1 MDSLVRN
8 SASINEMLT
17 RYGVKFGLYK
27 NGSFHEQIFPFDPIA
42 RTIEADE
49 WKELSAGLA
58 QRVRAL
64 NAFLLDIYGKKRI
77 IMDGV
82 IPPEFVFS
90 SPGFLKACDGVTPPG
105 GVYTHMRERSLPRGG
120 GHCKGGV
127 QARKT
132 SPGSSAGAFQ
142 RQR

>member
-64 NAFLLDIYGKKRI
+64 NAFLLDIYGKKENHHGRGNSSRI
-77 IMDGV
+77 R
-82 IPPEFVFS
+82 VFFS
-90 SPGFLKACDGVTPPG
+90 GLFKS
-105 GVYTHMRERSLPRGG
+105 MRRRYASGRRIHAHCRHRSG
-120 GHCKGGV
+120 
-127 QARKT
+127 A
-132 SPGSSAGAFQ
+132 GS
-142 RQR
+142 

>member
-49 WKELSAGLA
+49 WKELSTGLA

-64 NAFLLDIYGKKRI
+64 NAFCRTFMDKR
-77 IMDGV
+77 
-82 IPPEFVFS
+82 ES
-90 SPGFLKACDGVTPPG
+90 SRTA
-105 GVYTHMRERSLPRGG
+105 
-120 GHCKGGV
+120 
-127 QARKT
+127 
-132 SPGSSAGAFQ
+132 
-142 RQR
+142 

>member
-49 WKELSAGLA
+49 WK
-58 QRVRAL
+58 
-64 NAFLLDIYGKKRI
+64 
-77 IMDGV
+77 
-82 IPPEFVFS
+82 
-90 SPGFLKACDGVTPPG
+90 
-105 GVYTHMRERSLPRGG
+105 
-120 GHCKGGV
+120 
-127 QARKT
+127 
-132 SPGSSAGAFQ
+132 
-142 RQR
+142 

>member
-1 MDSLVRN
+1 MSFFAAGKLAMDSLVRN

-49 WKELSAGLA
+49 WKELSTGLA

-64 NAFLLDIYGKKRI
+64 L
-77 IMDGV
+77 
-82 IPPEFVFS
+82 
-90 SPGFLKACDGVTPPG
+90 VTPGHLWTKENHHGRRDPSRIRVFFSG
-105 GVYTHMRERSLPRGG
+105 LFKSLRRRYTTGRRIHAHCRHRSG
-120 GHCKGGV
+120 
-127 QARKT
+127 
-132 SPGSSAGAFQ
+132 PGS
-142 RQR
+142 

>member
-77 IMDGV
+77 ITDG
-82 IPPEFVFS
+82 IILNCPHFARQIFDQS
-90 SPGFLKACDGVTPPG
+90 
-105 GVYTHMRERSLPRGG
+105 
-120 GHCKGGV
+120 GV
-127 QARKT
+127 QACRT
-132 SPGSSAGAFQ
+132 TASLYCLGE
-142 RQR
+142 R